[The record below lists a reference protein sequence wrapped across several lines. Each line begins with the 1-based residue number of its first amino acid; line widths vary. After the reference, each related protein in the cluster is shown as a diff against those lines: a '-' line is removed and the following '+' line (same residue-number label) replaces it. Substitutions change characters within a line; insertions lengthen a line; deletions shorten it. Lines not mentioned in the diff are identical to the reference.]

1 MDGAK
6 EKGVPAVLGWGIST
20 RRPCRLAVVLAL
32 ALLLVACGGEN
43 QPRLLFSSYPSQDR
57 PGLYSVRA
65 DGSDLTQVA
74 ALKVEGL
81 AYPRVPSPD
90 GTRLAFPCRADGE
103 QSLPETDLCLSAPD
117 GSNARVVTRGKLPES
132 SVVGTGIAW
141 APDSR
146 LVAFCTSD
154 VYVLDADS
162 GEVRR
167 LVVGTPG
174 VPIGGPH
181 WSPDGSRLA
190 IVVADLALEVID
202 LNDGTVVNVAEPLA
216 GQTAIDEF
224 AWSPDGSAI
233 AFVRNTF
240 PAPGGSVNLYSVAPD
255 GSNLRELPGIPDLP
269 IRPVWSPDG
278 RWLAVP
284 AAPPEGGF
292 ARIYLVPASGGEPLL
307 LAPSLV
313 FSDYP
318 AWSPDSR
325 QLGFEGAETAPDPNR
340 FPPFALYVAD
350 VETREIR
357 QVAGD
362 LQKPFPLIT
371 WTPDGHRLFFTSQG
385 GPCVEGCPPGLL
397 FSVPADGS
405 ASPVQV
411 TDFRVNT
418 FVGWQP

>member
-1 MDGAK
+1 MAR
-6 EKGVPAVLGWGIST
+6 VLP
-20 RRPCRLAVVLAL
+20 PCA
-32 ALLLVACGGEN
+32 ALLLGAVTAFALVACGGEN
-43 QPRLLFSSYPSQDR
+43 QPRLLFSSYSSQDR

-90 GTRLAFPCRADGE
+90 GTRLAFPCRPDGQ

-117 GSNARVVTRGKLPES
+117 GSNAQVVTRGKLPES
-132 SVVGTGIAW
+132 SVVGAGIAW

-146 LVAFCTSD
+146 LVVFCTSD

-174 VPIGGPH
+174 VPIGGPQ
-181 WSPDGSRLA
+181 WSPDGSHLA
-190 IVVADLALEVID
+190 ILAADTALEVAD
-202 LNDGTVVNVAEPLA
+202 LNDGAVVNVAEPLA
-216 GQTAIDEF
+216 GQTSIDQF
-224 AWSPDGSAI
+224 AWSPDSSAI

-240 PAPGGSVNLYSVAPD
+240 PAPAGSVNLYSVAPD
-255 GSNLRELPGIPDLP
+255 GSNLREFPGIPGAP

-278 RWLAVP
+278 HWLAVP

-292 ARIYLVPASGGEPLL
+292 ARIYLVPVSGGEPTL

-313 FSDYP
+313 LSDYP
-318 AWSPDSR
+318 AWSPNSA
-325 QLGFEGAETAPDPNR
+325 QLAFEGAETAPNPNA

-350 VETREIR
+350 VESGELR
-357 QVAGD
+357 QVAAD
-362 LQKPFPLIT
+362 LQPFPLIT
-371 WTPDGHRLFFTSQG
+371 WSPDGRHVLFTSQG

-418 FVGWQP
+418 FVGWRP